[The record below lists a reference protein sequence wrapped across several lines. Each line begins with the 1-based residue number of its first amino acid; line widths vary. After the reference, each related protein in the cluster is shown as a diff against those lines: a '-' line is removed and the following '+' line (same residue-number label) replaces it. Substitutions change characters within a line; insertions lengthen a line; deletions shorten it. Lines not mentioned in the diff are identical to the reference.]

1 MAEAQA
7 GYILDALE
15 HMRANRLATVEP
27 QVDAQR
33 SWNRALQRRMKGTV
47 WTEGGCSSW
56 YLDRNGL
63 NTSLWPDFSF
73 RFVRALR
80 RFEASEHAL
89 TRAPATDRGAGRV
102 PAPV

>member
-27 QVDAQR
+27 HVDAQR